1 MVAYYDEIV
10 VNPIGCYVKK
20 HKLWCMFYFL
30 ANVRPRYRSTLK
42 SIQLLPVGKY
52 EDIVKY
58 GIDDFMA
65 PLVEDIKTLYC
76 NGLTV
81 SVAGVDRVLHGGLL
95 AFVADN
101 LAAHLVG
108 GFKQSMSFAL
118 RICRGCMITRELSQK
133 CFLESDCKMH
143 TADSF
148 EQCALLT
155 GPLSV
160 HHYFLW
166 NQ

>member
-10 VNPIGCYVKK
+10 VNTIGSYVKK

-42 SIQLLPVGKY
+42 SIQLLAVGKY

-58 GIDDFMA
+58 DDFMA

-81 SVAGVDRVLHGGLL
+81 SVDGVDRVLHGGLL

-108 GFKQSMSFAL
+108 GFKQYVL
-118 RICRGCMITRELSQK
+118 RSPYM
-133 CFLESDCKMH
+133 
-143 TADSF
+143 
-148 EQCALLT
+148 
-155 GPLSV
+155 
-160 HHYFLW
+160 
-166 NQ
+166 